1 MKRITC
7 LFLSASIISGAAL
20 ADDPVVSQ
28 IQEISV
34 VDSIPA
40 PADSVV
46 LDSIYM
52 MPDSA
57 FLAPRPLEDLYEY
70 LDTVDMSQYDSH
82 WRFLALPRYSFGP
95 AVYQDF
101 IYADTTT
108 FETPLFSGA
117 PEMRWIEEE
126 NALAKRLERMQQYLF
141 FSHPEVVRYNVNL
154 LPEAPKRYHAVVDPQ
169 KHTIAIEE
177 SKPVKPETTIA
188 AAEVQKKHWM
198 KVFNASLHFSQAYVS
213 PNWYQGGNNNLNM
226 LGNIY
231 YNVKLNPKYH
241 PNLLFETTAQYKLG
255 FNSTPD
261 DKVRDFNISD
271 DLFQVNTTLGIKAIR
286 KWYYSFTGQFKTQ
299 LFNSYPANS
308 RDIRSSFMSPGDL
321 TAGIGMTYNTTNK
334 PKTITFDASVAPLS
348 YSLRTCI
355 NDRIDPTRYNVEKD
369 HKTKSKFGSSADL
382 KLSWKIYY
390 NISLSSH
397 FFTFTDYES
406 LQADWENTVNFD
418 VNRYLSTQIYVHA
431 RFDTKTP
438 KVQDSSWK
446 KLQIKEILSFG
457 LTYKFSSI

>member
-1 MKRITC
+1 MNILRTIITSAI
-7 LFLSASIISGAAL
+7 LSLTATAAAAQAMYTGSARVVPEPQPL
-20 ADDPVVSQ
+20 PAVSVSDSLLRANAQSADDIFDMPVSLPDVFFM
-28 IQEISV
+28 
-34 VDSIPA
+34 PA
-40 PADSVV
+40 
-46 LDSIYM
+46 IY
-52 MPDSA
+52 DRYT
-57 FLAPRPLEDLYEY
+57 FFKPLEVGEEVHGDN
-70 LDTVDMSQYDSH
+70 
-82 WRFLALPRYSFGP
+82 P
-95 AVYQDF
+95 A
-101 IYADTTT
+101 
-108 FETPLFSGA
+108 
-117 PEMRWIEEE
+117 MRWIEDYEVLDRQM
-126 NALAKRLERMQQYLF
+126 NGLRHHLF
-141 FSHPEVVRYNVNL
+141 YTHPEAVRYNL
-154 LPEAPKRYHAVVDPQ
+154 GMLPAPPPVYQVVLDPADYTITLRQVEKTPDAPTIVAEEVKKR
-169 KHTIAIEE
+169 
-177 SKPVKPETTIA
+177 
-188 AAEVQKKHWM
+188 HWIRT
-198 KVFNASLHFSQAYVS
+198 FTASLQFSQAYVS

-271 DLFQVNTTLGIKAIR
+271 DLFQVNTTLGIKAIK